1 VNFRLGSGLEARRF
15 VGVAATFPAA
25 YFIFGPEFVGNTV
38 GIHNYELMLDVVK
51 GRRGVESRSGR
62 VGSCTKEGQV
72 GLVLQLN
79 LTMAVA
85 CSFVCR
91 KLNITVAVSRGS
103 GDRKIGKW
111 EREKGERGRGPAPA
125 AKSSQTK

>member
-1 VNFRLGSGLEARRF
+1 VNFRLGVGARRF

-38 GIHNYELMLDVVK
+38 GIHNYELMLDVIT
-51 GRRGVESRSGR
+51 GRGVELRSGR
-62 VGSCTKEGQV
+62 VGSCTKQGQV

-79 LTMAVA
+79 LTMAVV

-91 KLNITVAVSRGS
+91 KLNM
-103 GDRKIGKW
+103 
-111 EREKGERGRGPAPA
+111 A
-125 AKSSQTK
+125 AF

>member
-1 VNFRLGSGLEARRF
+1 VNFRLGSGLEACRF

-51 GRRGVESRSGR
+51 GRGVESRSGR
-62 VGSCTKEGQV
+62 VGSCTMEGQV

-103 GDRKIGKW
+103 GDREIGKW
-111 EREKGERGRGPAPA
+111 EREKGERGPAPV